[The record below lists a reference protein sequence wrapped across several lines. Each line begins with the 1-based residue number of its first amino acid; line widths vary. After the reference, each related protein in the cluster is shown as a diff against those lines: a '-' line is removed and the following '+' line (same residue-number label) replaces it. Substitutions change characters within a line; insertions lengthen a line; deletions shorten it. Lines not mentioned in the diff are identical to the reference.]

1 MRQKNWS
8 DREIS
13 YIRQGLSDLEIMQK
27 TGRSALAVL
36 GKRKR
41 LTAFTEG
48 VEKDDVEA
56 PCLLM
61 SQTEKEER
69 IHKLAEKYGVKL
81 FG

>member
-48 VEKDDVEA
+48 AERDDVVA

-61 SQTEKEER
+61 SQTKKEER

-81 FG
+81 LG